1 MIKLIFCV
9 ILMITSSKLM
19 AQLGGTTIFNALN
32 LPTNARSSALG
43 VDFISVKDGDINLG
57 LNNPALYNVLMHK
70 KASFSQGFQAGGFSY
85 STLQYGQAAKHGLFW
100 SGNIRSANYG
110 KMNQTDKYGATIGTM
125 NPADFI
131 FGFGLSKSIN
141 PVLSVGTNLNFI
153 NSNYAGFTSNGLSL
167 DLAGCLHLEEQRI
180 TFTALI
186 KNVGF
191 EMNKF
196 VNSSKTRENLPAEL
210 QLGISHKLKHAPLR
224 FSLTGHN
231 LQKWNLSY
239 NDPNAKP
246 TIDAI
251 TGDTTAV
258 KIAGFGEKLFR
269 HFIFTT
275 EILISK
281 NLHLRAAYD
290 YNRRKNMKVDARGGI
305 AGLSMGIGFTF
316 KRFTLDYGL
325 FAYSVAGYSNMV
337 SFTMNLDKWR
347 RKGTREI
354 TPISTPPPKD
364 MVPPADGF

>member
-1 MIKLIFCV
+1 MNKIVFTLISIF
-9 ILMITSSKLM
+9 TSSMLI
-19 AQLGGTTIFNALN
+19 AQLGGLTIFNALN

-43 VDFISVKDGDINLG
+43 GDFISVKDGDINIG
-57 LNNPALYNVLMHK
+57 LSNPSLYNVLMHK
-70 KASFSQGFQAGGFSY
+70 KVSFSQGFQAGGFSY

-110 KMNQTDKYGATIGTM
+110 KMNQTDKYGATVGTM
-125 NPADFI
+125 NPVDF
-131 FGFGLSKSIN
+131 FVGLGLSKSIN

-153 NSNYAGFTSNGLSL
+153 NSNYAGFTANGLSF
-167 DLAGCLHLEEQRI
+167 DFAGCLNFEEQRI
-180 TFTALI
+180 TLTALI

-196 VNSSKTRENLPAEL
+196 VNSSKTREILPAEL

-258 KIAGFGEKLFR
+258 KTAKFGEKLFR

-290 YNRRKNMKVDARGGI
+290 YNRRKNLKVDARGGI

-316 KRFTLDYGL
+316 RRFTLDYGL
-325 FAYSVAGYSNMV
+325 YVYSVAGYSNMV
-337 SFTMNLDKWR
+337 SLTMNLDKWR
-347 RKGTREI
+347 RKGAREI

-364 MVPPADGF
+364 MAPPAEEF